1 MTFDKDQLRETAKL
15 QKLMRD
21 PTAVQALIAENE
33 RIAKTSEAWER
44 LSVYSKSIS
53 DSFRAE
59 RDQLKAENFQLNAQV
74 DTLTEWYL
82 NALKDAAAIGK
93 DRDQLKADNEALRNA
108 AAPLDPV
115 NGDQLPAINS
125 KVLIHLS
132 SCDAWVEHTVV
143 GYYAWE
149 DLGANEY
156 LHRVFIRVRD
166 ADGYLNARL
175 LKDVRT
181 DAAMGKGEQS

>member
-1 MTFDKDQLRETAKL
+1 MSVMTRGIIAQPYSLAMHSDYSRRQFYSHAQVLLADHDSAHKHWQNESNN
-15 QKLMRD
+15 
-21 PTAVQALIAENE
+21 VQALMDEVA
-33 RIAKTSEAWER
+33 R
-44 LSVYSKSIS
+44 
-53 DSFRAE
+53 
-59 RDQLKAENFQLNAQV
+59 LKAENAGLKTGYEAYERVN
-74 DTLTEWYL
+74 TE
-82 NALKDAAAIGK
+82 
-93 DRDQLKADNEALRNA
+93 LKAEVEKLRNA
-108 AAPLDPV
+108 AAPLGPV

-175 LKDVRT
+175 LKDVRAV
-181 DAAMGKGEQS
+181 AALGQGEQS

>member
-1 MTFDKDQLRETAKL
+1 MSDYSELKRLAEAATIGDKPASTPIKELIGAQDAFRSECRPEKVL
-15 QKLMRD
+15 
-21 PTAVQALIAENE
+21 ALIAENE
-33 RIAKTSEAWER
+33 RLESEA
-44 LSVYSKSIS
+44 VYSAAGFDAAREEIA
-53 DSFRAE
+53 R
-59 RDQLKAENFQLNAQV
+59 LKAEVAGLRTGYQAYERVNA
-74 DTLTEWYL
+74 E
-82 NALKDAAAIGK
+82 
-93 DRDQLKADNEALRNA
+93 LKAENEALRNA

-149 DLGANEY
+149 DLGANES

-175 LKDVRT
+175 LKDVRAV
-181 DAAMGKGEQS
+181 AARAKGEKS

>member
-1 MTFDKDQLRETAKL
+1 MSDYTELKLLVDRVLKDRRFCGDENHLTLA
-15 QKLMRD
+15 
-21 PTAVQALIAENE
+21 TGVSVLIAENE
-33 RIAKTSEAWER
+33 RLTACREALTKER
-44 LSVYSKSIS
+44 AAQMRQRDQL
-53 DSFRAE
+53 RAE
-59 RDQLKAENFQLNAQV
+59 VAGLRTGYEAYEQVNAELKAEN
-74 DTLTEWYL
+74 
-82 NALKDAAAIGK
+82 
-93 DRDQLKADNEALRNA
+93 EALRKD

-175 LKDVRT
+175 LKDVRAV
-181 DAAMGKGEQS
+181 AALGQGEQS